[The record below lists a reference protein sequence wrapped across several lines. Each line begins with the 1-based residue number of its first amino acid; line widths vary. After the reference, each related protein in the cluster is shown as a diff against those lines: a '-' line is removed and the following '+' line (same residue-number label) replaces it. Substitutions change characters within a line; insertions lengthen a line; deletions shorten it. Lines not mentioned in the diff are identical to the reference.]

1 LRTRLGELL
10 NCIVG
15 VEEVASGIVQEP
27 PEYEAMAEAVQ
38 RAAEMMAMAY
48 ELEALRESDDQK

>member
-1 LRTRLGELL
+1 LGELL